1 MASLR
6 AGALRVTAVAVALL
20 AAACGSSSGGGPT
33 AKADSGTYQGLVPG
47 QPVKLPTT
55 TLLTTDGTAY
65 PLAGTGGGKATL
77 LYFGYTNCPDV
88 CPTTMA
94 DVATALRKVP
104 AELQKKVRVVF
115 VTSDP
120 KRDTGPVLAKWLAS
134 FAIPATTVGLRGS
147 VADVDKAGTEA
158 GVPLFPPSTLP
169 DGTIDVEHGS
179 QLIGYTPDGRGQ
191 VEWLID
197 QTKAGALAQALE
209 HDLPLLVAGRQ

>member
-1 MASLR
+1 MPSLR
-6 AGALRVTAVAVALL
+6 PAALRMTAVSIALL
-20 AAACGSSSGGGPT
+20 AAACGSSSGGSTP
-33 AKADSGTYQGLVPG
+33 KATGGTYQGLVPG

-55 TLLTTDGTAY
+55 TLQTTDGTAY
-65 PLAGTGGGKATL
+65 PLATTGDGKATL

-94 DVATALRKVP
+94 DVAAALRKVP
-104 AELQKKVRVVF
+104 AAVQQKVRVVV

-120 KRDTGPVLAKWLAS
+120 KRDTGPVLARWLAN
-134 FAIPATTVGLRGS
+134 FAIPSTTVGLRGS
-147 VADVDKAGTEA
+147 VAEVDKAGTEA

-179 QLIGYTPDGRGQ
+179 QLIGYTPGGQGQ

-209 HDLPLLVAGRQ
+209 HDLPLLVAGQQ